1 MYRTP
6 LIIGKISPDRANRT
20 PTRSGSV
27 LLRHEGAY
35 FTIMT
40 GKVLY
45 IIPLITRLLAK
56 TKQFIYN
63 VFVTS
68 IHSVDQQRNSP
79 PKTLTSSLSNRQ
91 RLGWYISRLLHWQVT
106 GLRAECYQR
115 QKVIL
120 FTLTAVIIHPLP
132 MNYQKIIDR
141 RKLWSAHASER
152 NVEKTRVINNSC

>member
-6 LIIGKISPDRANRT
+6 VIIEKISPDRENRT
-20 PTRSGSV
+20 PTRSGDV

-35 FTIMT
+35 FSIMT
-40 GKVLY
+40 GEVLY
-45 IIPLITRLLAK
+45 IIPLITRLLPK

-91 RLGWYISRLLHWQVT
+91 RLVDTCPAYYID
-106 GLRAECYQR
+106 
-115 QKVIL
+115 K
-120 FTLTAVIIHPLP
+120 LP
-132 MNYQKIIDR
+132 DYVRSDTKG
-141 RKLWSAHASER
+141 KKSFCLP
-152 NVEKTRVINNSC
+152 